1 MAPRA
6 SRFVAAALCASAG
19 SLVFVQPSVGGPSVP
34 EARALSADALR
45 LDAAAGVE
53 EAGSSAGFTSLCA
66 GMALGLAVSLSSMGA
81 VHAEDKPAAAAPPP
95 PPVNLKVMPDHRTST
110 AAEMKAWQKA
120 WGKAQFKD
128 KTEMQLNQ
136 AYALPTTGAGRY
148 KQFGID
154 SGSPIRQIPEADNG
168 AYPMRPSQKKPA
180 PDAALLARVKPFLN
194 EGKYGNYYSPSS
206 PYLYVPN

>member
-1 MAPRA
+1 MARA
-6 SRFVAAALCASAG
+6 LTSAAVLASLASVG
-19 SLVFVQPSVGGPSVP
+19 NAFVQPAAPLAGFEPQSSEAATRYGSYVP
-34 EARALSADALR
+34 EPEAAQGTSAF
-45 LDAAAGVE
+45 
-53 EAGSSAGFTSLCA
+53 GSVCA
-66 GMALGLAVSLSSMGA
+66 GLALGLAVSMSSMGA
-81 VHAEDKPAAAAPPP
+81 VHAEDKKAAAAPPPP

-120 WGKAQFKD
+120 WGKAQFKE

-154 SGSPIRQIPEADNG
+154 SGSPIRQIPEADSG
-168 AYPMRPSQKKPA
+168 TYPMRPSQKKPA

-194 EGKYGNYYSPSS
+194 EGKYGNFYSPSS
-206 PYLYVPN
+206 PYLYAPN